1 MKKALICGISGQDGA
16 YLAKLLLNQG
26 YSVCGTSRDAQM
38 SSFQNLVLLGI
49 RDQVK
54 LESAALTD
62 FRSVLQVLMKNQP
75 DEVYNLAGQSSVGL
89 SFEQP
94 VETLESI
101 SIGTLNLLEAI
112 RFTGEPIKFYNA
124 GSSECF
130 GDIGTEA
137 ADETTPFRPRS
148 PYAVA
153 KSAAFWQ
160 VANYREAYGLFA
172 CSGILFNHESPLRPQ
187 RFVTQKIVAAVSR
200 IAQGSQEKLYL
211 GNVDIQRDWG
221 WAPEYVEAMYKIL
234 QQEEPDDYVI
244 ATGESYTLEE
254 FVVAAFDSVGLNWQ
268 DYVITD
274 RSLFRPTDLAISR
287 GNPAKAKEKLGWQ
300 AQYKMPDIVRM
311 MVQAKLGSAK

>member
-16 YLAKLLLNQG
+16 YLAKLLLNEG

-38 SSFQNLVLLGI
+38 SSFQNLVRLGI

-62 FRSVLQVLMKNQP
+62 FRSVLQVLKKNQP

-211 GNVDIQRDWG
+211 GNVDIKRDWG

-254 FVVAAFDSVGLNWQ
+254 FVVAAFDSIGLNWQ

-287 GNPAKAKEKLGWQ
+287 GNPAKAREKLGWQ

-311 MVQAKLGSAK
+311 MVQAKQDSAQ